1 MPRKGFFDWINFN
14 IMNKRIKY
22 LPILIAIIA
31 SNSILTPSLSTKADF
46 EGNLNDFNNSDA
58 LVAEYKTDIPQNNN
72 ISKLSKLKTLKVW
85 MTAYSSDPDETDS
98 TPFITA
104 SGSHVRPGVAA
115 ANFLPFG
122 TKFRIPELF
131 GNKIFV
137 IEDRMHSRFSNRVD
151 IWFETKENAKNFGKQ
166 FSKIEIL

>member
-22 LPILIAIIA
+22 LPILIAIIS
-31 SNSILTPSLSTKADF
+31 SNAILTPNLGTRADF
-46 EGNLNDFNNSDA
+46 EDNLNGFNNSDA
-58 LVAEYKTDIPQNNN
+58 LVAEYKTDIPQNNKIK
-72 ISKLSKLKTLKVW
+72 ISESKTSNVW
-85 MTAYSSDPDETDS
+85 ITAYSSSPDETDS

-104 SGSHVRPGVAA
+104 SGNHVRNGVAA

-151 IWFETKENAKNFGKQ
+151 IWFETKEEAKNFGKQ

>member
-1 MPRKGFFDWINFN
+1 
-14 IMNKRIKY
+14 MNKYIKY
-22 LPILIAIIA
+22 LPILIAIIV
-31 SNSILTPSLSTKADF
+31 SNSILTPSLSTRADF
-46 EGNLNDFNNSDA
+46 EENLIEFNNSDA
-58 LVAEYKTDIPQNNN
+58 LVAEYKTNILQNRSKMESSKPKQLN
-72 ISKLSKLKTLKVW
+72 IW
-85 MTAYSSDPDETDS
+85 ITAYSSTPDETDS

-104 SGSHVRPGVAA
+104 SGSHVRNGVAA

-131 GNKIFV
+131 GDKVFA

-151 IWFETKENAKNFGKQ
+151 IWFETKENAKKFGKQ

>member
-1 MPRKGFFDWINFN
+1 
-14 IMNKRIKY
+14 MNKRIKY
-22 LPILIAIIA
+22 LPILIVIIA
-31 SNSILTPSLSTKADF
+31 SNSIFTPSFGTKADF
-46 EGNLNDFNNSDA
+46 EGNLIEFNNSDA
-58 LVAEYKTDIPQNNN
+58 LIAEYKTDIPQNK
-72 ISKLSKLKTLKVW
+72 SKIELSKPKQFNIW
-85 MTAYSSDPDETDS
+85 ITAYSSTPEETDD

-104 SGSHVRPGVAA
+104 SGSHVRSGVAA

-131 GNKIFV
+131 GNKVFV

-166 FSKIEIL
+166 FSKIEVL